1 MRHAPCG
8 FNTEATAL
16 QWLAL
21 ADRRLSYFTGLYRNG
36 RWTHYRASPEQFAEQ
51 MQEAIKVARVW
62 ARLASVRGRAD
73 DGKHDLRPAA

>member
-16 QWLAL
+16 HWLAL
-21 ADRRLSYFTGLYRNG
+21 ADRRLLYFTELHRSG
-36 RWTHYRASPEQFAEQ
+36 RWTHCCTSPEQFAEQ

-73 DGKHDLRPAA
+73 DGKDDLRPAA